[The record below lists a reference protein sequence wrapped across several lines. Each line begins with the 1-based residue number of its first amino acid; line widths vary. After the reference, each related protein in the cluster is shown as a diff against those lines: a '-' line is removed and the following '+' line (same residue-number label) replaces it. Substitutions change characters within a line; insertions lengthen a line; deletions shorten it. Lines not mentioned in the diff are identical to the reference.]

1 MKLQRTLPLLLL
13 LALLAGCGTS
23 SQPSALTAE
32 ERTQLYQTAIE
43 SARDA
48 EMNEA
53 IGILTDAGD
62 DMADVIFELLGVTA
76 ADMSAFALSVSP
88 MNIKAYGIAAMI
100 CYLPSGIVADKLALL
115 ELPQRAADTEG
126 LVVDTTRGGVMN
138 ALYQEA
144 AAYDIDGVEEGA
156 AAFLTG
162 LGVVRGDQAGGLNE
176 DRPCTYQEAM
186 VMAERLILAL
196 YDANDAGS
204 RGLLWKAVNGDNT
217 LYLLGT
223 IHMDRSNVY
232 PLHKS
237 VRDALDASQVVSF
250 ELDLNDQEGMAL
262 LAQLQADSDGTT
274 LADHI
279 SPELYARVQAAAV
292 SLGMEP
298 NGFDAYKPWALAST
312 FGVLSLQDDTT
323 GANAMAIDVYIN
335 AYAVNAGKT
344 IDSVETYAF
353 QGGIFD
359 GLSAEYQEAYLDA
372 SLAGYEGML
381 KGEAADEAAQALAQ
395 AQQEQI
401 AAMFDAWK
409 DRDPDALAEVY
420 DKEAILNSD
429 DELNSK
435 LFTERDP
442 GMIAAA
448 AEYLETEGENTF
460 FLAVG
465 AGHMVDPGGIVSGL
479 KELGYTVELVP

>member
-1 MKLQRTLPLLLL
+1 MLWAPALAAEPETPAQTPSPWAYDALADSYAMGLVDDNYPSYIQDPLTQEQLE
-13 LALLAGCGTS
+13 AMTAVAAG
-23 SQPSALTAE
+23 
-32 ERTQLYQTAIE
+32 
-43 SARDA
+43 
-48 EMNEA
+48 
-53 IGILTDAGD
+53 
-62 DMADVIFELLGVTA
+62 
-76 ADMSAFALSVSP
+76 
-88 MNIKAYGIAAMI
+88 
-100 CYLPSGIVADKLALL
+100 KLALL
-115 ELPQRAADTEG
+115 ELPQRPADTAG

-144 AAYDIDGVEEGA
+144 AAYELEGIEA
-156 AAFLTG
+156 GAEAFLTG
-162 LGVVRGDQAGGLNE
+162 LGVVQGDQNGDLRLS
-176 DRPCTYQEAM
+176 DPCTYQEAM
-186 VMAERLILAL
+186 VMTERLILAV

-204 RGLLWKAVNGDNT
+204 KGLLWKAVNGDNT

-223 IHMDRSNVY
+223 IHMDRSNAY

-237 VRDALDASQVVSF
+237 VRDALNAAQVVSF
-250 ELDLNDQEGMAL
+250 ELDLNDQEGMTL
-262 LAQLQADSDGTT
+262 LASLQTYSDGTT

-292 SLGMEP
+292 ALGMGP
-298 NGFDAYKPWALAST
+298 NDFDSYKPWALAST

-323 GANAMAIDVYIN
+323 SANAMAVDSYIN

-344 IDSVETYAF
+344 IDAVETYAF

-359 GLSAEYQEAYLDA
+359 GLSAEYQEAYLDS
-372 SLAGYEGML
+372 SLAMYETAL
-381 KGEAADEAAQALAQ
+381 SGETVSEEAQALAQ
-395 AQQEQI
+395 AQEAQI

-409 DRDPDALAEVY
+409 NRDPEAFLAVY
-420 DKEAILNSD
+420 DKQAILNSD
-429 DELNSK
+429 DELNAK

-479 KELGYTVELVP
+479 RDLGYTVELVP

>member
-1 MKLQRTLPLLLL
+1 MKHNRMRRLLAGVTPA
-13 LALLAGCGTS
+13 ALLAAPALAAEDTAPAPQMPDAWAVGELADSYAMGLVDDNYTTYIQS
-23 SQPSALTAE
+23 TITNEQLSAMT
-32 ERTQLYQTAIE
+32 
-43 SARDA
+43 
-48 EMNEA
+48 
-53 IGILTDAGD
+53 
-62 DMADVIFELLGVTA
+62 
-76 ADMSAFALSVSP
+76 
-88 MNIKAYGIAAMI
+88 
-100 CYLPSGIVADKLALL
+100 GIVADKLALL

-144 AAYDIDGVEEGA
+144 AAYAFSGVEEGPVP
-156 AAFLTG
+156 FLSG
-162 LGVVRGDQAGGLNE
+162 LGVVKGTGADLALERT
-176 DRPCTYQEAM
+176 CTYQEAM
-186 VMAERLILAL
+186 VMADRLILAL
-196 YDANDAGS
+196 YDANGAGS
-204 RGLLWKAVNGDNT
+204 KGLLWKAVNGDNT

-262 LAQLQADSDGTT
+262 LAQLQVYSDGTT

-279 SPELYARVQAAAV
+279 SPELYARVQAAAE

-323 GANAMAIDVYIN
+323 GANAMAIDVYVN

-359 GLSAEYQEAYLDA
+359 GLTAEYQEAYLDA

-381 KGEAADEAAQALAQ
+381 NGEAADEAAQALAQ

-420 DKEAILNSD
+420 DKEAILNSV

-479 KELGYTVELVP
+479 RELGYTVELVPAD

>member
-1 MKLQRTLPLLLL
+1 MKFNWMRRAAAFALCG
-13 LALLAGCGTS
+13 ALLAV
-23 SQPSALTAE
+23 PALAAEEPAPQLPDAWAVAELADSYALGLVDDSYTTYIQSTVTAE
-32 ERTQLYQTAIE
+32 QLET
-43 SARDA
+43 
-48 EMNEA
+48 M
-53 IGILTDAGD
+53 T
-62 DMADVIFELLGVTA
+62 
-76 ADMSAFALSVSP
+76 
-88 MNIKAYGIAAMI
+88 
-100 CYLPSGIVADKLALL
+100 GIVADKLAVL
-115 ELPQRAADTEG
+115 ELPQRAADTAG

-144 AAYDIDGVEEGA
+144 AAYDLDGVEAGP

-162 LGVVRGDQAGGLNE
+162 LGVVRGDQSGELNE
-176 DRPCTYQEAM
+176 ERPCTYQEAM
-186 VMAERLILAL
+186 TMAKRLILAV

-204 RGLLWKAVNGDNT
+204 KGLLWKATNGDNT

-223 IHMDRSNVY
+223 IHMDRSNAY

-237 VRDALDASQVVSF
+237 VRDALDEAQVVSF

-262 LAQLQADSDGTT
+262 LASLQTYSDGTT

-279 SPELYARVQAAAV
+279 SPELYARVQAA
-292 SLGMEP
+292 SETLGMGP
-298 NGFDAYKPWALAST
+298 NGFDSYKPWALAST

-323 GANAMAIDVYIN
+323 SANAMAVDSYIN

-344 IDSVETYAF
+344 IDAVETYAF

-359 GLSAEYQEAYLDA
+359 GLSAEYQETYLDS
-372 SLAGYEGML
+372 SLAMYETAL
-381 KGEAADEAAQALAQ
+381 SGETVSEEAQALAQ
-395 AQQEQI
+395 AQEAQI

-409 DRDPDALAEVY
+409 NRDPEAFLAVY
-420 DKEAILNSD
+420 DKQAILNSD
-429 DELNSK
+429 DELNAK

-448 AEYLETEGENTF
+448 AEYLEAEGENTV

-479 KELGYTVELVP
+479 RELGYTVELVP